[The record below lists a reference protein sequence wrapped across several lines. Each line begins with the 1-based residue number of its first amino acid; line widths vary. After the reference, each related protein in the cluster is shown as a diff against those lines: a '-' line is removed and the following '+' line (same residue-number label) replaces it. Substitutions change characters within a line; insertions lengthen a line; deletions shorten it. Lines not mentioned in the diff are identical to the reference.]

1 MFIDGTKRK
10 VRSWSINS
18 SLGLLDTT
26 TLGDTVPPQPPSAP
40 TPLCHSTTAPADGVV
55 GTNSCSDLIRKL
67 LKQQSTGGTD
77 GQAPDAEKETLKL
90 AITENVSSTGVK
102 HIQGDVYL
110 TSVAMTCAVGE
121 VFSADVAFQC
131 DGAWT
136 GCLQTLHGRKRHGR
150 QAQSRHRGMLRDAL
164 DPADV
169 NVDRRR
175 FSFDFTEA

>member
-1 MFIDGTKRK
+1 MFYSGTQGQMFIDGTKAAK

-26 TLGDTVPPQPPSAP
+26 TLGDTDATSTPGIRTNTGNCTIYYFAP
-40 TPLCHSTTAPADGVV
+40 TDGTA

-67 LKQQSTGGTD
+67 LKQQSAGGTD
-77 GQAPDAEKETLKL
+77 GQAPEAEKVTLKL

-136 GCLQTLHGRKRHGR
+136 EV
-150 QAQSRHRGMLRDAL
+150 AL
-164 DPADV
+164 
-169 NVDRRR
+169 
-175 FSFDFTEA
+175 